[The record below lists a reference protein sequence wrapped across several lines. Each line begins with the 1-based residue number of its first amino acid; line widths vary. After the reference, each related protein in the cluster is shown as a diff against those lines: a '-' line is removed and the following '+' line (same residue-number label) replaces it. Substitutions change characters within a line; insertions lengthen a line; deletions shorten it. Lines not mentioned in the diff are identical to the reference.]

1 MKFTLLLVALC
12 AAENPIGQVLS
23 LLTKLQNT
31 VITDGE
37 TEQKQYEEFAEWCE
51 DQAKQRQYEVKTGKA
66 QVEDLN
72 AAIEKAAADIEATN
86 AKIGDVSQKIATN
99 EADLK
104 AATKVRNDENGSFAK
119 EEKELVETVDTLRR
133 AQSVLSRHLQG
144 GAFVQTDA
152 MEQFASSM
160 SVILQGHI
168 FSAHDKNA
176 VQAFLQQQEDG
187 VNAPEAAAY
196 ESHSRGILDTLADM
210 QDKAEGMLA
219 DARKA
224 EMVSQHN
231 FELLRQS
238 LQDELKVQNDA
249 MSNAKKHLG
258 AVSEVKGTAEGD
270 RAATQAALN
279 EDEKYLKDLSA
290 NCQQKAVDWEASTKS
305 RAEELKA
312 LAEAK
317 RIIQEATGGAS
328 GRQYKLIQLS
338 SVDDST
344 TLSVYDKVK
353 DAVKRL
359 GRQTTDTSL
368 TQLAARIAAASTM
381 SADPFAKVKGL
392 IEDMLARLVQEA
404 QEDASHK
411 AFCDKE
417 TAESEAKRDKSQA
430 TVAKLTTRI
439 EKATAAVAKLKQDIA
454 NLQEDLTSIAKSQ
467 RDMDALRESE
477 HSEFVKSEAD
487 FKQGLDGVR
496 YALKVLREYY
506 SKQGASAALVQQPA
520 VGTHSAS
527 TDSASGIIGLLE
539 VAESDFARS
548 LAESRAN
555 EEDSQNEYDT
565 TTQDNRELTASKKAA
580 TSGKQDEVGRLEQA
594 IADADAD
601 RAGVNDELNAVLE
614 YLEKLRP
621 QCTTQP
627 ESYEERK
634 KRREAEIEG
643 LKQALEILENE
654 TAGAGDAF
662 LSLRRIQRHL

>member
-37 TEQKQYEEFAEWCE
+37 TEQKQYEFCAGWCE

-270 RAATQAALN
+270 RAATQAALDV
-279 EDEKYLKDLSA
+279 DEKYLKDLSA
-290 NCQQKAVDWEASTKS
+290 ICQQKAVNWEASTKS
-305 RAEELKA
+305 RDEELKA

-338 SVDDST
+338 AVDDST

-381 SADPFAKVKGL
+381 STDPFAKVKGL

-439 EKATAAVAKLKQDIA
+439 EKATASVAKLKQDIA

-467 RDMDALRESE
+467 RDMDAMRESE

-506 SKQGASAALVQQPA
+506 SKQGASAALVQQQWA
-520 VGTHSAS
+520 GTHSAS

-548 LAESRAN
+548 LAEARAN

-634 KRREAEIEG
+634 KRREAEIDG
-643 LKQALEILENE
+643 LKQALDILENE